1 MMRKA
6 LYIGGGIL
14 LLIVLVIV
22 FFRPS
27 GVEEEERPISFMFID
42 LRRDA
47 VSNIEVS
54 GDEITIILKDGTSY
68 VTRKEPGTNLFTIL
82 SDNNIFATGVIIE
95 VKDQSDLS
103 GWLGLV
109 INFLP
114 LIIFGGIIYALIS
127 AIRKIPRQ

>member
-95 VKDQSDLS
+95 VKDQSNLS